1 MGKTVLTEGTD
12 YTYANNTLTIKATDN
27 TGVGSYSMVF
37 TDDTYSDIV
46 ASFTLE
52 SGYKT
57 GDISINKNNQVTLPS
72 GVNFKKYVNNI
83 TSIKI
88 NGVENRKGGI
98 KATDLFDADGNINFN
113 AAIKGKDG
121 SSTPVFADK
130 SASYTIE
137 LTSTGYPSVSGTV
150 QLNTS
155 ILEASIKSR
164 GT

>member
-1 MGKTVLTEGTD
+1 
-12 YTYANNTLTIKATDN
+12 
-27 TGVGSYSMVF
+27 MVF

-88 NGVENRKGGI
+88 NGVEKQE
-98 KATDLFDADGNINFN
+98 KAELKLLIYLMQTE
-113 AAIKGKDG
+113 
-121 SSTPVFADK
+121 T
-130 SASYTIE
+130 
-137 LTSTGYPSVSGTV
+137 LTSMQ
-150 QLNTS
+150 QLKVKMVLPHLYLQTNLLLTQ
-155 ILEASIKSR
+155 
-164 GT
+164 